1 MKRLKTWGERTFFE
15 YDDSNDSKTVI
26 YYGADLKWKVELPKK
41 DYEKLIKEFAGK
53 TVPIG
58 TSLDKPPTGSVGEW
72 IIKNLRTSQ
81 IAYILGA
88 ILVEDGYAT
97 KKGSEIIFK

>member
-1 MKRLKTWGERTFFE
+1 MKRLKTWGERTYFE
-15 YDDSNDSKTVI
+15 YEDSDSSIINI
-26 YYGADLKWKVELPKK
+26 YYGTDLKWKVELHRS
-41 DYEKLIKEFAGK
+41 DYEKLIKEFSGK

-58 TSLDKPPTGSVGEW
+58 TSLDKPPVGSVGEW
-72 IIKNLRTSQ
+72 IMKNLKTNQ

-97 KKGSEIIFK
+97 KNGSEIIFK

>member
-1 MKRLKTWGERTFFE
+1 MKRLKTWGKRTFFE
-15 YDDSNDSKTVI
+15 YEDSDSSKINI
-26 YYGADLKWKVELPKK
+26 YYGADLKWKVELSKK
-41 DYEKLIKEFAGK
+41 DYEKLIKEFEGK

-58 TSLDKPPTGSVGEW
+58 TSLDKPPMGSVGEW
-72 IIKNLRTSQ
+72 IIKNLKTSQ

>member
-1 MKRLKTWGERTFFE
+1 MKRLKTWGERTYFE
-15 YDDSNDSKTVI
+15 YDDSDSSKISI
-26 YYGADLKWKVELPKK
+26 YYGTDLKWKVELHRS
-41 DYEKLIKEFAGK
+41 DYEKLIKEFSSK

-58 TSLDKPPTGSVGEW
+58 TSLDKPPVGSVGEW
-72 IIKNLRTSQ
+72 IMKNLKTSQ

-97 KKGSEIIFK
+97 KNGSEIIFK